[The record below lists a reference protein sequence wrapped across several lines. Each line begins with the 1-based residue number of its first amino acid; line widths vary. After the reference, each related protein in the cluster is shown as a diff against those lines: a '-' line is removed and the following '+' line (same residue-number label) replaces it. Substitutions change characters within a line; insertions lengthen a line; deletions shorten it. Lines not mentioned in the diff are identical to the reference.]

1 MAKWPAAS
9 NARRRCR
16 EYARPVS
23 NPQRQILATAAA
35 VLLMSSIGTLYAWS
49 IFVAPIEATFTHS
62 RSATSLV
69 FSVATAAFTL
79 GMLAE
84 PRLARR
90 GSPQAIALFSCAMA
104 AAGLAVAGTAGSI
117 WLVILGFGVL
127 FGLANGFGYSISLQI
142 VQHAVPHRRGLVTG
156 IAVSSYMLGAVIGS
170 PLLAAASTLWGYR
183 AAMLILAGYLAAVGP
198 IAFQLLKESGIA
210 TPNAGRSSEIAGAP
224 APFGDIALLWLL
236 FFLSSLVGVMVLAHA
251 APLAASFPDGDRNLA
266 LAVALVALGNAAGR
280 LAGGW
285 LSDRLRP
292 RTLLC
297 GAPALNALALAAVL
311 WVPTIDVLLMALCA
325 VGAGYGCIA
334 ASLPAIVAN
343 SYGADRLASLY
354 GRLFTA
360 WGAAGLAAPYL
371 GGVLFD
377 RTGDYAMATTA
388 AAVTSLVAALL
399 GLLYRHSTAS
409 RD

>member
-1 MAKWPAAS
+1 
-9 NARRRCR
+9 
-16 EYARPVS
+16 
-23 NPQRQILATAAA
+23 
-35 VLLMSSIGTLYAWS
+35 
-49 IFVAPIEATFTHS
+49 VAPIEGTLTHF
-62 RSATSLV
+62 RSSTSLV

-84 PRLARR
+84 PRVARW
-90 GSPQAIALFSCAMA
+90 GSPQAIALLSCAMA
-104 AAGLAVAGTAGSI
+104 AAGLALAGTAGSI

-142 VQHAVPHRRGLVTG
+142 AQHAAPHRRGLATG
-156 IAVSSYMLGAVIGS
+156 ITVSSYMLGSVIGS

-183 AAMLILAGYLAAVGP
+183 AAMLILAAYLAAVGP
-198 IAFQLLKESGIA
+198 VAFMLLKGSGIA
-210 TPNAGRSSEIAGAP
+210 TPITGRTTEAGAP
-224 APFGDIALLWLL
+224 APFGDLALLWLL

-251 APLAASFPDGDRNLA
+251 APLAESIRDGDRNLA
-266 LAVALVALGNAAGR
+266 MAVALVALGNAAGR

-311 WVPTIDVLLMALCA
+311 WVPTIDILLMALCA
-325 VGAGYGCIA
+325 VGVGYGCIA

-343 SYGADRLASLY
+343 SYGVCRLASLY

-360 WGAAGLAAPYL
+360 WGAAGVAAPYL
-371 GGVLFD
+371 GGVFFD
-377 RTGDYAMATTA
+377 RTGDYTMAIA
-388 AAVTSLVAALL
+388 AAAITSLVAVLL
-399 GLLYRHSTAS
+399 GLAYRHCT
-409 RD
+409 D